1 MKPISPDEI
10 IPSIPEFVIEAV
22 NILLKEKYKHA
33 TGKAVLIQDE
43 VVEAILSAAE
53 KNGHDLP
60 RQVLFSTGWLD
71 FEHLYEQNG
80 WEVVYDKPGYCET
93 YDANYT
99 FTKKKE

>member
-22 NILLKEKYKHA
+22 NTLLKEKYKCA

-53 KNGHDLP
+53 KNGQGLP
-60 RQVLFSTGWLD
+60 RRALFGTGWLD
-71 FEHLYEQNG
+71 FEHLYGQSG
-80 WEVVYDKPGYCET
+80 WEVVYAKPGYCDT
-93 YDANYT
+93 FKANYT
-99 FTKKKE
+99 FTKKK